1 MCICQPKLT
10 FTFGMHYN
18 QIISIHPW
26 PPWHEMYTFTVST
39 KSIFKLQFDTNAI
52 VEMITSAIDRQYFN
66 EKKNREMKL
75 ESIKEFLV
83 TDFISRIF
91 SLIFKWSLRP

>member
-1 MCICQPKLT
+1 
-10 FTFGMHYN
+10 MHYN
-18 QIISIHPW
+18 QIISINPW

-52 VEMITSAIDRQYFN
+52 VEMITSTIDRQYFN
-66 EKKNREMKL
+66 EEKNREMKL

>member
-18 QIISIHPW
+18 QIISIHPWPW

-66 EKKNREMKL
+66 EKKIVK
-75 ESIKEFLV
+75 
-83 TDFISRIF
+83 
-91 SLIFKWSLRP
+91 